1 MELKILFITV
11 LFLGASGAFSLREE
25 QEGKSLECILFLLF
39 LMLVSFD
46 FEFIIINICHFL
58 QMLQM
63 MNMKVS

>member
-11 LFLGASGAFSLREE
+11 LFLGASAAFSLREE

-58 QMLQM
+58 QILQM